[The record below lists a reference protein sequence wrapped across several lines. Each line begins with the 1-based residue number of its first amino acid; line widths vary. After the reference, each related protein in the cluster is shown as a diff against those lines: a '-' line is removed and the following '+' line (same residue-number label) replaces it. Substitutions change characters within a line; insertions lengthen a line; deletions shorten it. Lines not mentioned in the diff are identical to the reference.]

1 MTNDKSNKELDKSTL
16 RIPTFNMILRQILV
30 VNAYGDKSLSG
41 EILLQDELFY
51 NTVSQLNFSKDSSEV
66 RQLLSYL
73 LELTGEPDSYL
84 VEEILLDF
92 VIGKGCKECS
102 KTVCENIFGKQP
114 TFADMMRHPWFEHLM
129 NHPAQT
135 EPYNPLSPFVRN
147 DAFYWRYFHSP
158 LFYHLQEGNSLA
170 LEVLEHLAAKGDIL
184 SMERVSLYYFDK
196 CQFSKAF
203 LLFKAL
209 HEKMQTTEWYD
220 WAMKQEIT
228 YKLAH
233 LYTYGEGVELNLD
246 KAAQYYKELDSG
258 YNWGNRAQYLL
269 GRMAEKRHNYQE
281 AMDYYLKNIDCSE
294 YSKYSFYRGDKPKD
308 LFPLRLEIAFR
319 QMKKKLNPIV
329 DCLTLATCQKCND
342 MVLLLKVM
350 INAIVTIEWG
360 DGETESVKWKVDDW
374 GQVRHSYQSPGYYCI
389 TIKTDEENVLTGFH
403 IVSHKAICSINVS
416 GCKGLTHPLCPNQ
429 MLKQLLLNRQ
439 EYLSVLDV
447 HGNRLQRIN
456 LRKNPLLT
464 IVDCS
469 NNPLQKIEAVKHP
482 PFSLMCIRKTRLGT
496 KAKRRFHEIVRLN
509 AGRILSEGFVNQLT
523 EPLLPT
529 LLFYIKNS
537 TWEDVLACLQ
547 QKDEDSKV
555 NNNSTVLHRVYALLK
570 AYRHVTPCPYK
581 NGFMWVRGTWVFI
594 AHKFK
599 TKRTGQIVESQALE
613 QEFYLYERP
622 WSMILGTPV
631 KAWDNR
637 LPFMMLPQHPNAYYA
652 AMCLYNMVNNE
663 KEMKKHKIPKIVYG
677 KETF

>member
-16 RIPTFNMILRQILV
+16 RITPFNMILRQILV
-30 VNAYGDKSLSG
+30 VNAYGDKSLRD

-73 LELTGEPDSYL
+73 LESTGEPDSYL

-92 VIGKGCKECS
+92 VIGKGCTECS
-102 KTVCENIFGKQP
+102 RTVCENIFGKHP

-135 EPYNPLSPFVRN
+135 EPYNPLPPFVRD
-147 DAFYWRYFHSP
+147 DAFYWRNFHFP

-170 LEVLEHLAAKGDIL
+170 LEVLDYLATKGDIL

-220 WAMKQEIT
+220 WAIKQEIT
-228 YKLAH
+228 AKLAR
-233 LYTYGEGVELNLD
+233 LYTSGLGGEQNLD
-246 KAAQYYKELDSG
+246 KGAQYYKELENGND
-258 YNWGNRAQYLL
+258 WGEKAEYQL
-269 GRMAEKRHNYQE
+269 GWLAERRHNYIE
-281 AMDYYLKNIDCSE
+281 AMWYYRKNIDRHE
-294 YSKYSFYRGDKPKD
+294 YGKYSFYRRDKD

-342 MVLLLKVM
+342 MVLQLKVM
-350 INAIVTIEWG
+350 MNAIVTIEWG

-403 IVSHKAICSINVS
+403 IVSHKAICSIDVS
-416 GCKGLTHPLCPNQ
+416 GCKGLTHLLCPNQ
-429 MLKQLLLNRQ
+429 MLKQMSLSKT

-456 LRKNPLLT
+456 LRKNQLLT

-482 PFSLMCIRKTRLGT
+482 PFSLMCLIS
-496 KAKRRFHEIVRLN
+496 A
-509 AGRILSEGFVNQLT
+509 
-523 EPLLPT
+523 T
-529 LLFYIKNS
+529 L
-537 TWEDVLACLQ
+537 
-547 QKDEDSKV
+547 
-555 NNNSTVLHRVYALLK
+555 
-570 AYRHVTPCPYK
+570 
-581 NGFMWVRGTWVFI
+581 
-594 AHKFK
+594 
-599 TKRTGQIVESQALE
+599 
-613 QEFYLYERP
+613 
-622 WSMILGTPV
+622 
-631 KAWDNR
+631 
-637 LPFMMLPQHPNAYYA
+637 
-652 AMCLYNMVNNE
+652 
-663 KEMKKHKIPKIVYG
+663 
-677 KETF
+677 

>member
-30 VNAYGDKSLSG
+30 VNAYGDKSLSD

-73 LELTGEPDSYL
+73 LELTGESDSYL

-92 VIGKGCKECS
+92 VIGKGCTECS
-102 KTVCENIFGKQP
+102 RTVCENIFGKHP

-147 DAFYWRYFHSP
+147 DAFYWRNFHFP

-220 WAMKQEIT
+220 WAIKQEIT
-228 YKLAH
+228 AKLAR
-233 LYTYGEGVELNLD
+233 LYTYGLGVEQNLD
-246 KAAQYYKELDSG
+246 KGAQYYKELENG
-258 YNWGNRAQYLL
+258 YDWGEKAEYQL
-269 GRMAEKRHNYQE
+269 GWLAERRHNYIE
-281 AMDYYLKNIDCSE
+281 AMWYYRKNIDRHE
-294 YSKYSFYRGDKPKD
+294 YGKYSFYRRDKD

-319 QMKKKLNPIV
+319 QMKKRLNPIV

-342 MVLLLKVM
+342 MVLQLKVIM
-350 INAIVTIEWG
+350 NAIVTIDWG

-403 IVSHKAICSINVS
+403 IVSHKAICSIDVS
-416 GCKGLTHPLCPNQ
+416 GCKGLTHLLCPNQ
-429 MLKQLLLNRQ
+429 MLKQMSLSTT

-456 LRKNPLLT
+456 LRKNQLLT

-509 AGRILSEGFVNQLT
+509 AGRLLSEGFVNQLT

-547 QKDEDSKV
+547 QKNEDSKV

-581 NGFMWVRGTWVFI
+581 MVLCGCEEHGYLLHISLKPKGRG
-594 AHKFK
+594 K
-599 TKRTGQIVESQALE
+599 
-613 QEFYLYERP
+613 
-622 WSMILGTPV
+622 
-631 KAWDNR
+631 
-637 LPFMMLPQHPNAYYA
+637 
-652 AMCLYNMVNNE
+652 
-663 KEMKKHKIPKIVYG
+663 
-677 KETF
+677 

>member
-16 RIPTFNMILRQILV
+16 RITPFNMILRQILV
-30 VNAYGDKSLSG
+30 VNAYGDKSLRD

-73 LELTGEPDSYL
+73 LESTGEPDSYL

-92 VIGKGCKECS
+92 VIGKGCTECS
-102 KTVCENIFGKQP
+102 RTVCENIFGKHP

-135 EPYNPLSPFVRN
+135 EPYNPLPPFVRD
-147 DAFYWRYFHSP
+147 DAFYWRNFHFP

-170 LEVLEHLAAKGDIL
+170 LEVLDYLATKGDIL

-220 WAMKQEIT
+220 WAIKQEIT
-228 YKLAH
+228 AKLAR
-233 LYTYGEGVELNLD
+233 LYTSGLGGEQNLD
-246 KAAQYYKELDSG
+246 KGAQYYKELENGND
-258 YNWGNRAQYLL
+258 WGEKAEYQL
-269 GRMAEKRHNYQE
+269 GWLAERRHNYIE
-281 AMDYYLKNIDCSE
+281 AMWYYRKNIDRHE
-294 YSKYSFYRGDKPKD
+294 YGKYSFYRRDKD

-342 MVLLLKVM
+342 MVLQLKVM
-350 INAIVTIEWG
+350 MNAIVTIEWG

-374 GQVRHSYQSPGYYCI
+374 GEVKHSYQSPGYYCI

-403 IVSHKAICSINVS
+403 IVSHKAICSIDVS
-416 GCKGLTHPLCPNQ
+416 GCKGLTHLLCPNQ
-429 MLKQLLLNRQ
+429 MLKQMSLSTT

-456 LRKNPLLT
+456 LRKNQLLT

-482 PFSLMCIRKTRLGT
+482 PFSLMCIRKTRLKT
-496 KAKRRFHEIVRLN
+496 KAKRKLQDIARLN
-509 AGRILSEGFVNQLT
+509 AGRLLSEGFVDQQT

-537 TWEDVLACLQ
+537 TWKDVLTCLQ
-547 QKDEDSKV
+547 QESEGAKV
-555 NNNSTVLHRVYALLK
+555 NGNITLLHSVYTLLK
-570 AYRHVTPCPYK
+570 ASRRVIPCPYH
-581 NGFMWVRGTWVFI
+581 NGFMWVGTWAAI

-599 TKRTGQIVESQALE
+599 SKRTGQIVECETSE
-613 QEFYLYERP
+613 EEFYLYERP
-622 WSMILGTPV
+622 WSMILGTAV
-631 KAWDNR
+631 KAWNNR

-652 AMCLYNMVNNE
+652 AMCLYNMVNNNP
-663 KEMKKHKIPKIVYG
+663 EMKKHKIPKIVYG

>member
-1 MTNDKSNKELDKSTL
+1 MG
-16 RIPTFNMILRQILV
+16 IATFNSILHHMRNR
-30 VNAYGDKSLSG
+30 NADSTDDDIFEDELHNTIRRLNFA
-41 EILLQDELFY
+41 EEQDEAK
-51 NTVSQLNFSKDSSEV
+51 T
-66 RQLLSYL
+66 LLSDL
-73 LELTGEPDSYL
+73 RSMAEKQKICL
-84 VEEILLDF
+84 VEYVLLDF
-92 VIGKGCKECS
+92 VMGKGCTECS
-102 KTVCENIFGKQP
+102 KTICEDAFGKHP
-114 TFADMMRHPWFEHLM
+114 TFADMMRHPWFKHLM
-129 NHPAQT
+129 SHPVAT
-135 EPYNPLSPFVRN
+135 EPYNPLPPIVRN
-147 DAFYWRYFHSP
+147 DAYYWHSFHFP
-158 LFYHLQEGNSLA
+158 LFYYLQEGNSLA
-170 LEVLEHLAAKGDIL
+170 LEVLDYLATKGDIL

-220 WAMKQEIT
+220 WTIKQEIT

-233 LYTYGEGVELNLD
+233 LYTYGEGVEQNLD
-246 KAAQYYKELDSG
+246 KGAQYYKELENG
-258 YNWGNRAQYLL
+258 YNWGNRAQYQL
-269 GRMAEKRHNYQE
+269 GRMAEKRHNYIE
-281 AMDYYLKNIDCSE
+281 AMWYYRKNIDSRE
-294 YSKYSFYRGDKPKD
+294 YGKYSFYRRDKPKD

-342 MVLLLKVM
+342 MVLQLKVM
-350 INAIVTIEWG
+350 MNAIVTIEWG

-403 IVSHKAICSINVS
+403 IVSHKAICSIDVS
-416 GCKGLTHPLCPNQ
+416 GCKGLTHLLCPNQ
-429 MLKQLLLNRQ
+429 MLKQMSLSKT

-547 QKDEDSKV
+547 QENEDSKV
-555 NNNSTVLHRVYALLK
+555 NNNFTVLHRVYTLLK

-599 TKRTGQIVESQALE
+599 TKRTGQIVESQAPE
-613 QEFYLYERP
+613 AEFYLYERP

-652 AMCLYNMVNNE
+652 AMCLYNMVDNNT
-663 KEMKKHKIPKIVYG
+663 EMKKHKIPKITYG
-677 KETF
+677 KESC

>member
-1 MTNDKSNKELDKSTL
+1 
-16 RIPTFNMILRQILV
+16 
-30 VNAYGDKSLSG
+30 
-41 EILLQDELFY
+41 
-51 NTVSQLNFSKDSSEV
+51 
-66 RQLLSYL
+66 
-73 LELTGEPDSYL
+73 
-84 VEEILLDF
+84 
-92 VIGKGCKECS
+92 
-102 KTVCENIFGKQP
+102 
-114 TFADMMRHPWFEHLM
+114 M
-129 NHPAQT
+129 N
-135 EPYNPLSPFVRN
+135 
-147 DAFYWRYFHSP
+147 
-158 LFYHLQEGNSLA
+158 
-170 LEVLEHLAAKGDIL
+170 VLPVPSH
-184 SMERVSLYYFDK
+184 
-196 CQFSKAF
+196 
-203 LLFKAL
+203 
-209 HEKMQTTEWYD
+209 
-220 WAMKQEIT
+220 
-228 YKLAH
+228 
-233 LYTYGEGVELNLD
+233 
-246 KAAQYYKELDSG
+246 
-258 YNWGNRAQYLL
+258 
-269 GRMAEKRHNYQE
+269 
-281 AMDYYLKNIDCSE
+281 
-294 YSKYSFYRGDKPKD
+294 
-308 LFPLRLEIAFR
+308 PLRLEIAFR

-342 MVLLLKVM
+342 MVLQLKVM
-350 INAIVTIEWG
+350 MNAIVTIDWG

-403 IVSHKAICSINVS
+403 IVSHKAICSIDVS
-416 GCKGLTHPLCPNQ
+416 GCKGLTHLLCPNQ
-429 MLKQLLLNRQ
+429 MLKQMSLSKT
-439 EYLSVLDV
+439 ECLSVLDV

-509 AGRILSEGFVNQLT
+509 AGRLLSEGFVNQLT

-529 LLFYIKNS
+529 LLFCIKNS

-547 QKDEDSKV
+547 QKNEDSKV

-599 TKRTGQIVESQALE
+599 TKRTGQIVESQAPE
-613 QEFYLYERP
+613 AEFYLYERP